1 MRRRAL
7 LASVGGSLAALAG
20 CIDSLNDTGDL
31 PTEQSPRDGTPSES
45 PTETDAAA
53 SVTVSSVV
61 HQWGYVVPSSPDS
74 IGVMKTDTRYVVADV
89 AVEDGPLDRDT
100 FAWTDGES
108 EVRPTVLEEF
118 YRTDWGE
125 DQWYE
130 GGRDRGLL
138 LFELPDDPAA
148 DAPRLEWP
156 GGGWDADESLV
167 GQLSAPRPTM
177 NASLSLR
184 DATDGS
190 TERTVEIAVTNESDH
205 EGRYLGALNRVG
217 PMIAYTPVARV
228 TGLVG
233 AGETE
238 TLTVA
243 DDWME
248 YTVSE
253 DGDGSASVTYHLD
266 DADGGD
272 TLEIDVSE

>member
-7 LASVGGSLAALAG
+7 LASTAGSIAALAG

-31 PTEQSPRDGTPSES
+31 PTEQSPRDGTP
-45 PTETDAAA
+45 TETAAEA

-74 IGVMKTDTRYVVADV
+74 IGVMSTDNRYVVADV
-89 AVEDGPLDRDT
+89 SVEGGTLERDD
-100 FAWTDGES
+100 FAWTDGSS
-108 EVRPTVLEEF
+108 EVRPTVLDEF
-118 YRTDWGE
+118 YRTDWGD

-130 GGRDRGLL
+130 GGRERGLL
-138 LFELPDDPAA
+138 LFELPDEPGMDS
-148 DAPRLEWP
+148 PRLQWP
-156 GGGWDADESLV
+156 GGRWDADESLV

-184 DATDGS
+184 DASAGA
-190 TERTVEIAVTNESDH
+190 TERTVEIAVTNEGEH
-205 EGRYLGALNRVG
+205 AGRYLGALNRVG

-228 TGLVG
+228 TGVVA

-253 DGDGSASVTYHLD
+253 DGDESASVTYHLD

-272 TLEIDVSE
+272 TLEIELDG